1 MPTQKKIEQ
10 AAKIDEL
17 LKESNGFYVID
28 YRGLTVKQ
36 FGQLRKNLREADA
49 TCTVFKNNIFRMCL
63 KNAGLPEMDE
73 LLEGTNAIVFYNGDL
88 AAPAKAVKDM
98 AKEFKLPTLKGG
110 YADGKAIDADTA
122 NAIADLPS
130 RDQLLSQLLRTMQNP
145 MSQFARAIQLIA
157 EQKGEQKEEPAA

>member
-10 AAKIDEL
+10 AAMIDEL
-17 LKESNGFYVID
+17 LKDSSGFYVID

-36 FGQLRKNLREADA
+36 FGQLRKNLREAGA
-49 TCTVFKNNIFRMCL
+49 TCCVLKNNIFRLCL
-63 KNAGLPEMDE
+63 KNAGMPEMDDM
-73 LLEGTNAIVFYNGDL
+73 LDGPNAFVFYGEDP

-98 AKEFKLPTLKGG
+98 AKEIKLPTLKGG
-110 YADGKAIDADTA
+110 FAEGGVIDAAAA

-145 MSQFARAIQLIA
+145 MSQFARAISLIA
-157 EQKGEQKEEPAA
+157 EQKEQEPAA

>member
-10 AAKIDEL
+10 AAMIDEL
-17 LKESNGFYVID
+17 LKESKGFYVID

-36 FGQLRKNLREADA
+36 FGQLRQKLREAGA
-49 TCTVFKNNIFRMCL
+49 TCSVLKNNIFRLCL
-63 KNAGLPEMDE
+63 KNAGLPEMDDM
-73 LLEGTNAIVFYNGDL
+73 LNGPNAIVFYNDDP

-98 AKEFKLPTLKGG
+98 AKEIKLPTLKGG
-110 YADGKAIDADTA
+110 FAEGDVIDAEKA

-145 MSQFARAIQLIA
+145 MSQFARAISLIA
-157 EQKGEQKEEPAA
+157 EQKEQEPAA